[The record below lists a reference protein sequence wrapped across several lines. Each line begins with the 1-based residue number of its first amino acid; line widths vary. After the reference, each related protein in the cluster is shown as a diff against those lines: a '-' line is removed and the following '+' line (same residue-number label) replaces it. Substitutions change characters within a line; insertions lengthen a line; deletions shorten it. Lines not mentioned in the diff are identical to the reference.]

1 MPTGWVDPVY
11 QDKSYSMCTYIY
23 IYDILLYNI
32 YIYYTRQGH
41 LWWWQDRKTAQ
52 PIEYICN
59 IWESKCFKGRGP
71 QTFKKMAWGTH
82 GTNVLRKFF
91 CNYSHIWESKCFKG
105 RGPQTFKKM
114 AWGTHGTN
122 SFENFFL

>member
-11 QDKSYSMCTYIY
+11 QDKSYSMCTYNIY
-23 IYDILLYNI
+23 IYIYIYYI

-82 GTNVLRKFF
+82 GTNVLRKLF
-91 CNYSHIWESKCFKG
+91 CNYIIFGNRNVSKEG
-105 RGPQTFKKM
+105 GPKLSKIYGLGHSWHQC
-114 AWGTHGTN
+114 
-122 SFENFFL
+122 FENCFL